1 MNTLLGGYLHV
12 VFPVLSIFLYSTI
25 VQKCALFNASMEGEL
40 QSTTDVLAIEKTKP
54 LISSFTLLFVVA
66 EGLLF
71 THTQVYASF
80 LTG

>member
-1 MNTLLGGYLHV
+1 
-12 VFPVLSIFLYSTI
+12 
-25 VQKCALFNASMEGEL
+25 MEGEL

-80 LTG
+80 LIG

>member
-1 MNTLLGGYLHV
+1 MHYEHTVGGYLHV
-12 VFPVLSIFLYSTI
+12 VFPVLSIFLHSTI

-66 EGLLF
+66 VVAFSLPIPK
-71 THTQVYASF
+71 YASF
-80 LTG
+80 